1 MRWPWQQ
8 KTEVRQSQPFTDA
21 IVAALAS
28 GVSGD
33 AASPAASAALEAAA
47 GHISRGFAVATVESA
62 PDPVSAA
69 LTPDVMALIGRDLIR
84 RGESLFLIDISAAN
98 FDGAGL
104 ALRPAGSWDV
114 RGSWDPS
121 DWWYRLDLFGPSG
134 NVTRFVPS
142 ASVLHFKY
150 AVDPARPWMGV
161 SPLGWANESGA
172 LHAGVT
178 NALRADMRAAAAN
191 VIPMPPGETHD
202 DPEAD
207 PLAGLKNALK
217 AASGKSVFVE
227 TTAGAH
233 GADYRDRPTQDW
245 QQKRLGP
252 DPPETLST
260 LLSQTGN
267 AVMAAAGVDPIIAG
281 LQRGDGTLAR
291 EAYRRFERL
300 TLQPL
305 ARLIEPELRAKLDAP
320 DLTISFNSLRSSDF
334 AGLAR
339 AYKSLREAGMSPGEI
354 AELLDL
360 GGTNVE
366 A

>member
-8 KTEVRQSQPFTDA
+8 KMERRQSQPFTDA
-21 IVAALAS
+21 ILTALAS

-47 GHISRGFAVATVESA
+47 GHISRGFAVATVEDV
-62 PDPVSAA
+62 PDHVGNA
-69 LTPDVMALIGRDLIR
+69 LTPDLMALIGRDLIR
-84 RGESLFLIDISAAN
+84 RGESLFLIEV
-98 FDGAGL
+98 DGAGL

-114 RGSWDPS
+114 RGGWKRSEWF
-121 DWWYRLDLFGPSG
+121 YRLDLFGPSG
-134 NVTRFVPS
+134 NAARLVPS
-142 ASVLHFKY
+142 ASVLHFQY
-150 AVDPARPWMGV
+150 AVDPARPWLGV

-178 NALRADMRAAAAN
+178 NALRGDMRAAAAS
-191 VIPMPPGETHD
+191 VIPMPPGETPEDED
-202 DPEAD
+202 DD
-207 PLAGLKNALK
+207 PLAGLKTALK
-217 AASGKSVFVE
+217 AAGGKSIFVE

-252 DPPETLST
+252 APPESLGQLLDSTANHVLSA
-260 LLSQTGN
+260 S
-267 AVMAAAGVDPIIAG
+267 GVDPLVAG
-281 LQRGDGTLAR
+281 LTRGDGTAHR
-291 EAYRRFERL
+291 EAFRRFERL

-305 ARLIEPELRAKLDAP
+305 ARLIEPELRLKLDAP

-354 AELLDL
+354 NELLDL
-360 GGTNVE
+360 GGLNE
-366 A
+366 G

>member
-1 MRWPWQQ
+1 MKWPWQRRD
-8 KTEVRQSQPFTDA
+8 EVRQSQPFTDA

-47 GHISRGFAVATVESA
+47 GHISRGFAVSIVEGA
-62 PDPVSAA
+62 PDSVAAA
-69 LTPDVMALIGRDLIR
+69 LTPDVLALIGRDLIR
-84 RGESLFLIDISAAN
+84 RGESIFLIDI
-98 FDGAGL
+98 DDAGL

-114 RGSWDPS
+114 RGGWVPS

-134 NVTRFVPS
+134 NVTRFVS
-142 ASVLHFKY
+142 AASVLHFKY
-150 AVDPARPWMGV
+150 AVDPARPWLGV

-191 VIPMPPGETHD
+191 VIPMPPGETPD

-217 AASGKSVFVE
+217 AASGRSVFVE

-233 GADYRDRPTQDW
+233 GGEYRDRPTQDW
-245 QQKRLGP
+245 AQKRLGP
-252 DPPETLST
+252 SPPETLGE
-260 LLSQTGN
+260 LLTTTANHVLSATGL
-267 AVMAAAGVDPIIAG
+267 DPLVAG
-281 LQRGDGTLAR
+281 LARGDGTAHR
-291 EAYRRFERL
+291 EAFRRFERL

-334 AGLAR
+334 SGLAR
-339 AYKSLREAGMSPGEI
+339 AYKSLKESGMAPEEI

-360 GGTNVE
+360 GGRNVE
-366 A
+366 AK

>member
-1 MRWPWQQ
+1 M
-8 KTEVRQSQPFTDA
+8 
-21 IVAALAS
+21 
-28 GVSGD
+28 
-33 AASPAASAALEAAA
+33 
-47 GHISRGFAVATVESA
+47 
-62 PDPVSAA
+62 
-69 LTPDVMALIGRDLIR
+69 
-84 RGESLFLIDISAAN
+84 
-98 FDGAGL
+98 
-104 ALRPAGSWDV
+104 
-114 RGSWDPS
+114 
-121 DWWYRLDLFGPSG
+121 
-134 NVTRFVPS
+134 TRFVPA

-150 AVDPARPWMGV
+150 SVDSARPFSGV

-191 VIPMPPGETHD
+191 VIPMPPGETAD

-252 DPPETLST
+252 NPPETLGE
-260 LLSQTGN
+260 LLTTTANQVLSAT
-267 AVMAAAGVDPIIAG
+267 GVDPLVAG
-281 LQRGDGTLAR
+281 LVRGDGTAHR
-291 EAYRRFERL
+291 EAFRRFERL

-305 ARLIEPELRAKLDAP
+305 ARLIEPELRAKLEAP
-320 DLTISFNSLRSSDF
+320 DLHISFNSLRSSDF

-339 AYKSLREAGMSPGEI
+339 AYKALKEAGMSAAEI
-354 AELLDL
+354 NELLDL